1 MCGIYGKIRN
11 SRSNDSSSQELELMM
26 ATSEYRG
33 PDSHEVKIF
42 DNVQLGFNRLAIID
56 LDPRSNQPFER
67 KDLNKVIVFNG
78 EIYNYIELKNDL
90 IELGYTF
97 STNSDTEVFLVAYHH
112 FKEEVFNKLN
122 GMWACCIYDTKN
134 CEILLSR
141 DRFGVKP
148 LYYME
153 QEGNFY
159 FASEMKSLLAV
170 RKNSIRNN
178 NAIGSFLVFGKN
190 KFSDGSTFVEEIF
203 EHPAGSY
210 SKLANGKLEHHSYY
224 VIPEINR
231 SADLEGVKKSLRE
244 FFRSSLKLRMRA
256 DVPVA
261 ILLSGGLDSSLIAF
275 HLNDMIEKGEIEVK
289 EVHAFTLHFTGYK
302 DNEWELVQ
310 KNSKLLPHIVCH
322 PIEINI
328 TEFKAELDNLISQ
341 QDIPTLSI
349 SHLIHVIAQQE
360 IKNRGFKVL
369 LNGQGPDEVYGGYF
383 PPDFGYLFLDY
394 ILSNPRMALN
404 EMKAVK
410 RNWGYSQRQQCKLIV
425 QAFIHT
431 KLPGIYN
438 SIKKRQCLEEI
449 DGLKVD
455 LKSEPI
461 QPAVRRGFYNFRSK
475 SQVFEKQFNGILNYE
490 DMASMLN
497 SLEMRSPFMD
507 YRIVDLGLSLPCS
520 FKLKQGNSKWIL
532 REVLGDIIPN
542 EIRWSGW
549 KLGYVVPKNELMKGL
564 IPIGIELTEAKMSM
578 HWRKHNL
585 EKWLLNQNI
594 Q

>member
-1 MCGIYGKIRN
+1 MCGIYGLIGLTN
-11 SRSNDSSSQELELMM
+11 NLSDSSLEVRKMM
-26 ATSEYRG
+26 STSIYRG
-33 PDSHEVKIF
+33 PDSQDLWSFK
-42 DNVQLGFNRLAIID
+42 NVCFGFNRLAIID
-56 LDPRSNQPFER
+56 LDTRSNQPFER

-78 EIYNYIELKNDL
+78 EIYNYIELKDEL
-90 IELGYTF
+90 IELGYSF
-97 STNSDTEVFLVAYHH
+97 LTNSDTEVFLVAYHH
-112 FKEEVFNKLN
+112 FKEVVFNKLN

-134 CEILLSR
+134 GEILLSR

-153 QEGNFY
+153 QDGNFY
-159 FASEMKSLLAV
+159 FASEMKSLLAIS
-170 RKNSIRNN
+170 RNSIRNN
-178 NAIGSFLVFGKN
+178 NAIGFFLVFGKN
-190 KFSDGSTFVEEIF
+190 KFSDGSTFVEKVF
-203 EHPAGSY
+203 EHPSGSY
-210 SKLANGKLEHHSYY
+210 SKFANGKLEHHSYY
-224 VIPEINR
+224 VIPEINK
-231 SADLEGVKKSLRE
+231 STDLEVAKKSLRE

-275 HLNDMIEKGEIEVK
+275 HLNDMIEKDEIEVK
-289 EVHAFTLHFTGYK
+289 EVHAFTIHFEGYK

-328 TEFKAELDNLISQ
+328 TEFMAELDNLIAQ

-349 SHLIHVIAQQE
+349 SHLIHVIAQRE

-383 PPDFGYLFLDY
+383 PPDLGYLLLDY
-394 ILSNPRMALN
+394 ILSDPRMALN
-404 EMKAVK
+404 EMKVVK
-410 RNWGYSQRQQCKLIV
+410 RNWGYPYREQCKLIV

-431 KLPGIYN
+431 KLPDIYN

-449 DGLKVD
+449 DGLKVY
-455 LKSEPI
+455 LKSEPS
-461 QPAVRRGFYNFRSK
+461 QPAVRRGFYDFRSK

-507 YRIVDLGLSLPCS
+507 YRIVDLGLSLPYS

-532 REVLGDIIPN
+532 REALGDIIPS
-542 EIRWSGW
+542 EVRWSGW

-578 HWRKHNL
+578 HWRRHNL